1 LKSIAVLLFASL
13 FAVCVVRGQGETNA
27 TGKEPVTPAV
37 ATDEDI
43 LALLPTLASGDDDLI
58 EETVKKLAKTG
69 DLRLARFFELYRQ
82 GSVYNW
88 PDEDGNVRIVVN
100 EETEED
106 DDLNEFAPLFDP
118 LTGEAIIID
127 GKQPKPDVFDLED
140 ISPGRKLRKLVNAS
154 KFLLRLFSPDFDT
167 RMSGV
172 KKCGDPPYIADALPF
187 LAEIA
192 ETDEDPK
199 IRWVA
204 NESILLVRL
213 AGKAPDSTFN
223 DRVEAIRQLSE
234 IESLRALPRVED
246 LLKKMQQGEE
256 EFADVSSED
265 RVEAT
270 TVSEAAIKHIEG
282 HQAFVDRMGNAFR
295 GISYG
300 SVLIL
305 MALGLAITFG
315 LMGVINMAHGE
326 LMMIGAYAT
335 YEIMMLFTFGN
346 TYTYCTPFLLV
357 GSLACL
363 CLSHFYDKWPS
374 YLGAI
379 VCLVLAF
386 TWKAI
391 LPDLMDNF
399 WFFLPDFMDN
409 FWLFRERPIT
419 MSLETFDYYYL
430 VALPVAFLAA
440 ACVGWIME
448 WLVVRHLYNRPL
460 ESLLATWGVGLILIQ
475 LVRIK
480 YGDNIGVNAPTWARG
495 GWEVTQDV
503 ILPYARLYLLGL
515 CAACVGFVYFIMQR
529 TKQGMLM
536 RATMQNRDMA
546 ESLGVRTRNVDRFT
560 FALGSGIAGVAGYG
574 WTIIG
579 GVTPDMGQ
587 TNFIVDSFLVVVT
600 GGVGELAGVICSGLG
615 IGVITKTIEPIEF
628 GDFLVG
634 PVWAKVVLLI
644 LIVAFIQFRP
654 SGLFAPKGRSADD

>member
-1 LKSIAVLLFASL
+1 MLFGSL
-13 FAVCVVRGQGETNA
+13 FAVCVAWGQGETNA
-27 TGKEPVTPAV
+27 TDKEPAILAV

-154 KFLLRLFSPDFDT
+154 KFLLRLFSPDFEI

-172 KKCGDPPYIADALPF
+172 KKCGDPPYNADALPF

-192 ETDEDPK
+192 DTDEDLK
-199 IRWVA
+199 IRWFA
-204 NESILLVRL
+204 NESGLLIHF
-213 AGKAPDSTFN
+213 AGKAPESTFN
-223 DRVEAIRQLSE
+223 DRVKAIRGLAE
-234 IESLRALPRVED
+234 IESLRAFPRIED
-246 LLKKMQQGEE
+246 LLKKLQGGEE
-256 EFADVSSED
+256 EFADLSTAD
-265 RVEAT
+265 RTEGKKAC
-270 TVSEAAIKHIEG
+270 EAAIESIG
-282 HQAFVDRMGNAFR
+282 DHQTFVDRVGNAFR

-326 LMMIGAYAT
+326 LMMVGAYTT
-335 YEIMMLFTFGN
+335 YQLQ
-346 TYTYCTPFLLV
+346 
-357 GSLACL
+357 
-363 CLSHFYDKWPS
+363 
-374 YLGAI
+374 
-379 VCLVLAF
+379 LAF
-386 TWKAI
+386 GHTAENPVDSYFI
-391 LPDLMDNF
+391 
-399 WFFLPDFMDN
+399 
-409 FWLFRERPIT
+409 
-419 MSLETFDYYYL
+419 

-440 ACVGWIME
+440 AIFGLIME

-460 ESLLATWGVGLILIQ
+460 ESLLATWGVSLILIQ
-475 LVRIK
+475 LARVI
-480 YGDNIGVNAPTWARG
+480 YGDNIGVNAPTWLSGSRAY
-495 GWEVTQDV
+495 WEVYQDV
-503 ILPYARLYLLGL
+503 LLPYNRLYLLGL
-515 CAACVGFVYFIMQR
+515 CAICVSFVYFIMRR

-560 FALGSGIAGVAGYG
+560 FALGSGIAGIAGYG

-587 TNFIVDSFLVVVT
+587 KLFIVDSFLVVVT

-615 IGVITKTIEPIEF
+615 IGVITKMLDPLEF
-628 GDFLVG
+628 GDFVMG
-634 PVWAKVVLLI
+634 PVWAKVALLA

-654 SGLFAPKGRSADD
+654 SGLFAPKGRAADD

>member
-1 LKSIAVLLFASL
+1 LKSIAVLLFGSL
-13 FAVCVVRGQGETNA
+13 FAVCVAWGQGETNA
-27 TGKEPVTPAV
+27 TDKESAPPDV

-43 LALLPTLASGDDDLI
+43 LALLPDLASGDDDLI
-58 EETVKKLAKTG
+58 EETVKRLAKTG

-100 EETEED
+100 EQTGKD
-106 DDLNEFAPLFDP
+106 DDLNEFAHLFDP
-118 LTGEAIIID
+118 LTGKAIIIA

-187 LAEIA
+187 LKEIA

-213 AGKAPDSTFN
+213 VAKAPDSTFA

-234 IESLRALPRVED
+234 IESIRALPRVGD
-246 LLKKMQQGEE
+246 FLKKMQQGEE

-270 TVSEAAIKHIEG
+270 KVSEAAIKRIEG
-282 HQAFVDRMGNAFR
+282 HQAFVDRVGNAFR

-326 LMMIGAYAT
+326 LMMIGAYVT
-335 YEIMMLFTFGN
+335 YEMQ
-346 TYTYCTPFLLV
+346 
-357 GSLACL
+357 
-363 CLSHFYDKWPS
+363 
-374 YLGAI
+374 
-379 VCLVLAF
+379 LAF
-386 TWKAI
+386 GHT
-391 LPDLMDNF
+391 PDNPVDG
-399 WFFLPDFMDN
+399 
-409 FWLFRERPIT
+409 
-419 MSLETFDYYYL
+419 YYL
-430 VALPVAFLAA
+430 AALPAAFLVAA
-440 ACVGWIME
+440 FVGLIME

-475 LVRIK
+475 LARVI

-587 TNFIVDSFLVVVT
+587 TNFIVDSFLVVVA

>member
-27 TGKEPVTPAV
+27 TGKEPATPEV

-58 EETVKKLAKTG
+58 EETVRKLAKTG

-187 LAEIA
+187 LKGIA
-192 ETDEDPK
+192 ETDENLK

-223 DRVEAIRQLSE
+223 DRVESIRQLSE

-246 LLKKMQQGEE
+246 LLKKMQQGED

-282 HQAFVDRMGNAFR
+282 HQAFVDRVGNAFR

-326 LMMIGAYAT
+326 LMMIGAYVT
-335 YEIMMLFTFGN
+335 YEMQ
-346 TYTYCTPFLLV
+346 
-357 GSLACL
+357 
-363 CLSHFYDKWPS
+363 
-374 YLGAI
+374 
-379 VCLVLAF
+379 LAF
-386 TWKAI
+386 GHT
-391 LPDLMDNF
+391 PDNPVDG
-399 WFFLPDFMDN
+399 
-409 FWLFRERPIT
+409 
-419 MSLETFDYYYL
+419 YYL
-430 VALPVAFLAA
+430 AALPAAFLAA
-440 ACVGWIME
+440 AFVGLIME

-475 LVRIK
+475 LARVI

-495 GWEVTQDV
+495 GWEVSQDV